1 MRDRE
6 SRIVFYAHTG
16 QPFQTLIEL
25 VLGYRKQGEIQ
36 RLKLLRTTPQLLR
49 TTPLINSQP
58 TRRVLNLCI
67 I

>member
-36 RLKLLRTTPQLLR
+36 RLKLLRTTP
-49 TTPLINSQP
+49 LINSQP